1 MKIRLVDKTVHAA
14 SRVEIVDGRLEVDFL
29 EKSAEEIDA
38 LCSVPANWEE
48 IELLT
53 DAGET
58 FSDGVRGW
66 TVYAGTLL
74 LGGVTT
80 AIFTKAPNVTEE
92 RLTAAEADAL
102 AAKTETTEQAQAI
115 AELKKQV
122 AEGGA
127 GVDQELFAA
136 TAVVARANAQ
146 ALTDEQA
153 LGAKVLYHTFDELVE
168 MEYTAEKEGYK
179 FRDGADLWKTAQ
191 DNITFQAQYRPGS
204 GTESLYT
211 HIDEAHAGT
220 LEDPIPAKAN
230 MEYEYGKYYV
240 EGGTIYLCRRGG
252 IPDDQAEEMYGQKE
266 TLQYLPSALV
276 GQYFVAVEG

>member
-1 MKIRLVDKTVHAA
+1 MKIRLVDKTIYSVNRA
-14 SRVEIVDGRLEVDFL
+14 EIVDGRLEIDFVD
-29 EKSAEEIDA
+29 KTAEEVQAIFKT
-38 LCSVPANWEE
+38 PANLET
-48 IELLT
+48 IDLLT
-53 DAGET
+53 DADDLFGQLA
-58 FSDGVRGW
+58 GW
-66 TVYAGTLL
+66 SVY
-74 LGGVTT
+74 GGVTLVGENKT
-80 AIFTKAPNVTEE
+80 AILTKAPNVTEE
-92 RLTAAEADAL
+92 RLTMAESDAL
-102 AAKTETTEQAQAI
+102 AARTATKEQAQAI
-115 AELKKQV
+115 AEMKEQV
-122 AEGGA
+122 AEGDA
-127 GVDQELFAA
+127 GVDQEIFAA

-153 LGAKVLYHTFDELVE
+153 LEAKVLYHTFDELVK

-191 DNITFQAQYRPGS
+191 DNITFRAQYRPGT

-240 EGGTIYLCRRGG
+240 EDGTIYLCRRGG

-276 GQYFVAVEG
+276 GQYFVTVED

>member
-1 MKIRLVDKTVHAA
+1 MKIRLVDKTIYSVNRA
-14 SRVEIVDGRLEVDFL
+14 EIVDGRLEIDFVD
-29 EKSAEEIDA
+29 KTAEEVQEIFQT
-38 LCSVPANWEE
+38 PANLET
-48 IELLT
+48 IDLLT
-53 DAGET
+53 DADDLFGQLA
-58 FSDGVRGW
+58 GW
-66 TVYAGTLL
+66 SVY
-74 LGGVTT
+74 GGVTLVGENKT
-80 AIFTKAPNVTEE
+80 AILTKAPNVTEE
-92 RLTAAEADAL
+92 RLTIAESDAL
-102 AAKTETTEQAQAI
+102 AARTATKEQAQAI
-115 AELKKQV
+115 AELKAQV
-122 AEGGA
+122 AEGDA
-127 GVDQELFAA
+127 GVDQEIFAA

-153 LGAKVLYHTFDELVE
+153 LEAKVLYHTFDELVK

-191 DNITFQAQYRPGS
+191 DNITFRAQYRPGT

-240 EGGTIYLCRRGG
+240 EDGTIYLCRRGG

-276 GQYFVAVEG
+276 GQYFVTVED